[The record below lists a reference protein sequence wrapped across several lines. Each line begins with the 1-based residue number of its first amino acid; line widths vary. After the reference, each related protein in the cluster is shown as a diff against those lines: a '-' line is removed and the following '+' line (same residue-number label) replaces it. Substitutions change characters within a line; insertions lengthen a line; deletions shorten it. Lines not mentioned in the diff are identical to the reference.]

1 MGNGLPNPIQ
11 KKTIEIKNHISMK
24 QVKEKNMI
32 FGIRAVIEA
41 IDAGKELDKVF
52 IRREMG
58 GELAKELF
66 DKLKDIQVPIQK
78 VPLEKLNKLT
88 MKNHQGVVAY
98 ISSIEYQR
106 IENIIPAL
114 YEAGKDPFI
123 VILDGV
129 TDVRNFG
136 AIART
141 CECAGVDAIIV
152 PMKGGAAANADAIKT
167 SAGALHVIPVCR
179 ENSLHNTVSFLQKC
193 GIKVIAASEKASHD
207 YSKTDY
213 RGPLAIVMGA
223 EDVGISPD
231 ILRIVDDMV
240 SIPILGQIGSL
251 NVSVATGVIVYEAVK
266 QRN

>member
-1 MGNGLPNPIQ
+1 
-11 KKTIEIKNHISMK
+11 
-24 QVKEKNMI
+24 MI

-58 GELAKELF
+58 GDLAKELF
-66 DKLKDIQVPIQK
+66 DKLKDLQVPIQK

-106 IENIIPAL
+106 IDNIIPAL

-141 CECAGVDAIIV
+141 CECLYNRFRYTNNILDLFVELAFYQL
-152 PMKGGAAANADAIKT
+152 T
-167 SAGALHVIPVCR
+167 QH
-179 ENSLHNTVSFLQKC
+179 FLCQLSQN
-193 GIKVIAASEKASHD
+193 I
-207 YSKTDY
+207 
-213 RGPLAIVMGA
+213 
-223 EDVGISPD
+223 
-231 ILRIVDDMV
+231 
-240 SIPILGQIGSL
+240 
-251 NVSVATGVIVYEAVK
+251 
-266 QRN
+266 

>member
-1 MGNGLPNPIQ
+1 
-11 KKTIEIKNHISMK
+11 MK
-24 QVKEKNMI
+24 QIKEKNMI

-66 DKLKDIQVPIQK
+66 DRLKDIQVPIQK

-98 ISSIEYQR
+98 LSSIEYQR
-106 IENIIPAL
+106 IDNIIPAI

-141 CECAGVDAIIV
+141 CECAGVDAIVV

-193 GIKVIAASEKASHD
+193 GIKVVAASEKASHD

-213 RGPLAIVMGA
+213 HGPLAIVMGA

-251 NVSVATGVIVYEAVK
+251 NVSVATGIIVYEAVK
-266 QRN
+266 QRK

>member
-1 MGNGLPNPIQ
+1 
-11 KKTIEIKNHISMK
+11 MK
-24 QVKEKNMI
+24 QIKEKNMI

-66 DKLKDIQVPIQK
+66 DRLKDIQVPIQK

-98 ISSIEYQR
+98 LSSIEYQR
-106 IENIIPAL
+106 IDNIIPAL

-141 CECAGVDAIIV
+141 CECAGVDAIVV

-167 SAGALHVIPVCR
+167 SAGALHTLPVCR
-179 ENSLHNTVSFLQKC
+179 EPNIGNTIKFLKNC
-193 GIKVIAASEKASHD
+193 GFRVVAATEKAK
-207 YSKTDY
+207 YTYTKANLTD
-213 RGPLAIVMGA
+213 PTCIVMGA
-223 EDVGISPD
+223 EDKGIPAEHLALCD
-231 ILRIVDDMV
+231 EWI
-240 SIPILGQIGSL
+240 SIPQFGHIQSL
-251 NVSVATGVIVYEAVK
+251 NVSVAAGVLIYEAVR
-266 QRN
+266 QREDI